1 MHDVAKIARVS
12 ADVAIVTGGASGVGK
27 ATVEVL
33 ASRGIPVV
41 AIDRAWRDEEPGPPG
56 VQRIGGDVVADDT
69 WSAALEAATRLG
81 GPSML
86 VVCAAKNV
94 VGTVLDVT
102 AEDVRSVMEVNL
114 IAAVKGIQASLPSM
128 LTRRR
133 GSIVAVAS
141 TNALYAEQGLV
152 TYNTSKGALVQ
163 LIRSVAIDHAREGI
177 RANAV
182 CPGAI
187 DTPFLREHV
196 DTAPDPE
203 ALLAQKIGRI
213 PSGRMLDPVD
223 VARVIDFLLTDAAVG
238 MNGASVLVDGGLTA
252 TYDFAT
258 TTPGV
263 VMR

>member
-27 ATVEVL
+27 ATVELL
-33 ASRGIPVV
+33 ASRGIAVI
-41 AIDRAWRDEEPGPPG
+41 AIDRAWSGEEAGADG
-56 VQRIGGDVVADDT
+56 VERIHGDVTDDDA
-69 WSAALEAATRLG
+69 WAAALAVAEPLG

-86 VVCAAKNV
+86 VICAAKNV

-102 AEDVRSVMEVNL
+102 ADDLRSVLEVNL
-114 IAAVKGIQASLPSM
+114 IAAVKGLQASLPSM
-128 LTRRR
+128 LAR
-133 GSIVAVAS
+133 GRGAIVAVAS
-141 TNALYAEQGLV
+141 TDALYAEQGLV
-152 TYNTSKGALVQ
+152 AYNTSKGALLQ
-163 LIRSVAIDHAREGI
+163 LMRSVAIDYAREGV

-223 VARVIDFLLTDAAVG
+223 VARVIDFLLSDSAVG

-252 TYDFAT
+252 TYDFST
-258 TTPGV
+258 TS
-263 VMR
+263 